1 MKVFHPSIIVTLDE
15 KIGVLRDAYL
25 GIENG
30 KIVYIGKEKP
40 GEYEEL
46 IELPGRVILPGF
58 INAHTH
64 VPMVILRGLKDD
76 VDLTTWL
83 TKYIFPAEDLLEA
96 EDIYYGALHGIAEM
110 IESGVTL
117 FNDMYFYEEE
127 IAKAVDETGVRAV
140 LSRGILDLVSEDR
153 NAESEIQKSL
163 NFYEYLMQ
171 MWRKKPELR
180 ERIFFA
186 WGPHAPY
193 TCSEELLIGVKEK
206 ADEMN
211 SLVHIHVSETKWEF
225 LKFQEE
231 KKMTPIQ
238 YLDKIGFLDRNILAV
253 HAVWL
258 TDKDI
263 EILADRK
270 VSIVHNPSSNLK
282 LGSGIAPISKL
293 LKSNVNL
300 AIGTDGA
307 ASNNR
312 LDILGEIRLA
322 ALLHKGINNDPTI
335 LPAKKVLEMITI
347 NAARALGLDDKLG
360 SISMGKKA
368 DLVIINLKKV
378 LQSIPSHDI
387 FAMLVYALDLRAIET
402 VMVDGKLLY
411 RNGEFHAIR
420 DLDKILE
427 RIKDIRRRIEDELC
441 IVK

>member
-282 LGSGIAPISKL
+282 LEAG
-293 LKSNVNL
+293 
-300 AIGTDGA
+300 
-307 ASNNR
+307 
-312 LDILGEIRLA
+312 
-322 ALLHKGINNDPTI
+322 
-335 LPAKKVLEMITI
+335 
-347 NAARALGLDDKLG
+347 
-360 SISMGKKA
+360 
-368 DLVIINLKKV
+368 
-378 LQSIPSHDI
+378 
-387 FAMLVYALDLRAIET
+387 
-402 VMVDGKLLY
+402 
-411 RNGEFHAIR
+411 
-420 DLDKILE
+420 
-427 RIKDIRRRIEDELC
+427 
-441 IVK
+441 